1 MDYRNTLGLTHQDIE
16 IYADRDTGTIM
27 VEPYDLEGP
36 IYLDGNEVE
45 QFYEALK
52 EAKYEL

>member
-16 IYADRDTGTIM
+16 IYTDRYTGTIM
-27 VEPYDLEGP
+27 VEPSDLEGP